1 MDWLSISRMNFWL
14 NFIDSLAGHLAWPIL
29 IAFLAFYFS
38 SPVRTILNRTSRV
51 KFGDAEFE
59 FKRDA
64 KEFVAEAVS
73 IGITVFYPRA
83 ASNEYGNARDYVLN
97 NWIEIEKMLTD
108 WLSAQELK
116 PGSSRNP
123 SIRHSIEA
131 LRKVGRINNELAALL
146 LRLQSLRNELV
157 HQSHVPL
164 YGEDKQ
170 ELLGAI
176 KSIKSRLKSSLDV
189 SEP

>member
-1 MDWLSISRMNFWL
+1 MNLWL
-14 NFIDSLAGHLAWPIL
+14 NFIDGLAGHLAWPL
-29 IAFLAFYFS
+29 LVGFLAFYFGR
-38 SPVRTILNRTSRV
+38 PFGAILDRISRI

-73 IGITVFYPRA
+73 GGITVIYPH
-83 ASNEYGNARDYVLN
+83 SLLSDYGNARDYVLN

-108 WLSAQELK
+108 WWLSEELK
-116 PGSSRNP
+116 PGGRKNV
-123 SIRHSIEA
+123 SIRVIIET
-131 LRKVGRINNELAALL
+131 LRRSEKIGGELAALL

-157 HQSHVPL
+157 HQLDVPL
-164 YGEDKQ
+164 HGEDKQ

-176 KSIKSRLKSSLDV
+176 KSIKDRLSASLDTSGIV
-189 SEP
+189 S